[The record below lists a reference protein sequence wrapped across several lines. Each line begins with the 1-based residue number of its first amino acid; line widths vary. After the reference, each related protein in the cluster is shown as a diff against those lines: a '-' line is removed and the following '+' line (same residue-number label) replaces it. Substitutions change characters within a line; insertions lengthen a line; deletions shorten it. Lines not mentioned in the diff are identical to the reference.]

1 MSNDYAPRPEKLWL
15 VGMPPDELEQ
25 DAQAWREAAK
35 ALGALSEA
43 FKVIGRS
50 DAPFVALLDAKVRC
64 KKHAEHLEAEG
75 APPKVEYPTVFAE
88 VLAELAGYLGEDLA
102 RLAGDLASAVGQ
114 PRGEEADR
122 EALGTR
128 LESADARPP
137 SATFMDELARPL
149 DLDRGIRRS
158 WRWRRP
164 SRTDRRIVRAG
175 VSFAG
180 SPGPSSCPYSA
191 DVGGRRERSHN
202 LLGALEAFGVR
213 VPYLADQFLRGA
225 VALGVGGHLLLRSRE
240 VRALQ
245 VAHERAH
252 GVVALVPL
260 VHGLSSSCVPASLRH
275 KRFLE
280 NDRPLT
286 SPNLLGGSSRDRS

>member
-1 MSNDYAPRPEKLWL
+1 MSNDYAPRPERLWL

-137 SATFMDELARPL
+137 SATFMDELARRL
-149 DLDRGIRRS
+149 DLDRGIRRNR
-158 WRWRRP
+158 RWRRP

-180 SPGPSSCPYSA
+180 SPGPTSCPYSA
-191 DVGGRRERSHN
+191 DVGGAGSARITSSALSKRSASAFLIWPTN
-202 LLGALEAFGVR
+202 SCVAPLLSALEATSSFEAGKF
-213 VPYLADQFLRGA
+213 VPFR
-225 VALGVGGHLLLRSRE
+225 
-240 VRALQ
+240 
-245 VAHERAH
+245 
-252 GVVALVPL
+252 
-260 VHGLSSSCVPASLRH
+260 
-275 KRFLE
+275 
-280 NDRPLT
+280 
-286 SPNLLGGSSRDRS
+286 

>member
-1 MSNDYAPRPEKLWL
+1 MSNDYAPRPERLWL
-15 VGMPPDELEQ
+15 VGMPSDELEQ

-43 FKVIGRS
+43 FTVIGRS

-137 SATFMDELARPL
+137 SATFMDELARRL
-149 DLDRGIRRS
+149 DLDRGDQEK
-158 WRWRRP
+158 P
-164 SRTDRRIVRAG
+164 AM
-175 VSFAG
+175 A
-180 SPGPSSCPYSA
+180 P
-191 DVGGRRERSHN
+191 
-202 LLGALEAFGVR
+202 AF
-213 VPYLADQFLRGA
+213 
-225 VALGVGGHLLLRSRE
+225 
-240 VRALQ
+240 
-245 VAHERAH
+245 
-252 GVVALVPL
+252 
-260 VHGLSSSCVPASLRH
+260 
-275 KRFLE
+275 E
-280 NDRPLT
+280 N
-286 SPNLLGGSSRDRS
+286 